1 MGYFRGMKAN
11 PIVALLGGGQL
22 GRMLIQAGLSY
33 PARWWVMDPDP
44 HAPCSNLAERF
55 VCGSL
60 SDHNAVVAFAEGA
73 DAVVIEIEHVS
84 ITALEALK
92 RMGKRVLPN
101 PSALEVIQDKG
112 LQKTFLFDK
121 GIPTSPF
128 VLIEKQPSIHDNP
141 FGFPVV
147 HKLRK
152 GGYDGRGVN
161 VLSAPE
167 ALATTFSEPGIL
179 EQAVAIDKELSVL
192 VARWPEGQEA
202 VYDVVECVFREGANL
217 VELLVAPARVESTV
231 EAQAK
236 ELALRVAR
244 AFAIEGLLAVELFL
258 DTEGRLWVNEVAPRP
273 HNSGHHTI
281 EANRSSQF
289 DQLVRCALGL
299 PPGSTEA
306 LGSGAM
312 ANLLGAEGHSG
323 PAQLLGEEN
332 MLAMPGVYL
341 HWYGKSETRPNR
353 KMGHITVV
361 SSTAEQSLSLAR
373 EALASMRVVALNP

>member
-1 MGYFRGMKAN
+1 
-11 PIVALLGGGQL
+11 
-22 GRMLIQAGLSY
+22 MLIQAGLSY
-33 PARWWVMDPDP
+33 PAHWWVMDPDP
-44 HAPCSNLAERF
+44 NAPCAHLAERF

-60 SDHNAVVAFAEGA
+60 TDHQAVLAFAEEA

-84 ITALEALK
+84 TTALHALK

-112 LQKTFLFDK
+112 LQKTFLQEK

-128 VLIEKQPSIHDNP
+128 VLVDKQPLINDNP

-147 HKLRK
+147 HKLRA

-161 VLSAPE
+161 VLSSPD
-167 ALATTFSEPGIL
+167 ALSGTFSAPGIL
-179 EQAVAIDKELSVL
+179 ERAVAIDKELSVL
-192 VARWPEGQEA
+192 VARWPEGHEA
-202 VYDVVECVFREGANL
+202 VYDSAECVFREGANL
-217 VELLVAPARVESTV
+217 VELLVAPARIEPHIET
-231 EAQAK
+231 QAK
-236 ELALRVAR
+236 ELALHVAR
-244 AFAIEGLLAVELFL
+244 AFEIEGLLAVELFL
-258 DTEGRLWVNEVAPRP
+258 DTEGHLWVNEVAPRP

-312 ANLLGAEGHSG
+312 ANLLGAEGHIG
-323 PAQLLGEEN
+323 VAELLGEEQ
-332 MLAMPGVYL
+332 MLATPGVFL

-361 SSTAEQSLSLAR
+361 SPTAEQSLSLAR
-373 EALASMRVVALNP
+373 KALESVQVVALKS

>member
-1 MGYFRGMKAN
+1 
-11 PIVALLGGGQL
+11 
-22 GRMLIQAGLSY
+22 MLIQAGLSY

-112 LQKTFLFDK
+112 LQKTFLFDN